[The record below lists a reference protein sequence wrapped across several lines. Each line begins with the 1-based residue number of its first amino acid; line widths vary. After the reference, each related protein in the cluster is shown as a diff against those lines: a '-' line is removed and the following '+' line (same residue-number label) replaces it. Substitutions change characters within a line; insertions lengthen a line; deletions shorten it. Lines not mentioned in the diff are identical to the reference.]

1 MRYTREDF
9 DQAMQEVHRED
20 DRAKECGEL
29 RVLARAWGR
38 LDRLGGSFLGSLV
51 QGHKLE
57 IQHRLNLQTQQP
69 EPFYRN
75 D

>member
-9 DQAMQEVHRED
+9 EQDMREVHYED
-20 DRAKECGEL
+20 DRAKERDDL

-38 LDRLGGSFLGSLV
+38 LDWLSGSFLGSLV

-57 IQHRLNLQTQQP
+57 IQHRLELTTQQP
-69 EPFYRN
+69 EPFYEN